1 MWKKRILG
9 LTAAAMAVLVTAC
22 GGSGAAQQ
30 GGAEPYTVTLVLKG
44 SQQPDEERIEQK
56 VNEIL
61 EKELDARLDLVVLP
75 WASADQQIQLMLAG
89 DEKIDM
95 LYTTGTTAVQY
106 MNSGQIV
113 DMTALIDEYGTNLKE
128 LFGEDVLKSNSVDG
142 FVYGVPNQIER
153 GSIPAIYMRK
163 DLVEKY
169 QIDTSAIH
177 EPKDME
183 AVFETVQAGEP
194 DMKMLFSANE
204 DAPLSR
210 LFNGDNLADNNYL
223 GVLLDQ
229 ENSTT
234 IVNLY
239 ASDWYRET
247 ATMLHDWYEK
257 GYISKDA
264 GTDTENWRTVCKAG
278 NLFSIF
284 FSYHP
289 GTPVEFESSTGYEF
303 VIVPFSDYPI

>member
-1 MWKKRILG
+1 MQRNMWKKRILG

-106 MNSGQIV
+106 MNSGQII

-153 GSIPAIYMRK
+153 GSNPAIYMRK
-163 DLVEKY
+163 DLVEK
-169 QIDTSAIH
+169 
-177 EPKDME
+177 
-183 AVFETVQAGEP
+183 
-194 DMKMLFSANE
+194 
-204 DAPLSR
+204 
-210 LFNGDNLADNNYL
+210 
-223 GVLLDQ
+223 
-229 ENSTT
+229 
-234 IVNLY
+234 
-239 ASDWYRET
+239 
-247 ATMLHDWYEK
+247 
-257 GYISKDA
+257 
-264 GTDTENWRTVCKAG
+264 
-278 NLFSIF
+278 
-284 FSYHP
+284 
-289 GTPVEFESSTGYEF
+289 
-303 VIVPFSDYPI
+303 

>member
-1 MWKKRILG
+1 MQNKVWKKRILG

-22 GGSGAAQQ
+22 GGSGTEQQ

-61 EKELDARLDLVVLP
+61 EEELDARLDLVVLP

-113 DMTALIDEYGTNLKE
+113 DMTALIDQYGTNLKQI
-128 LFGEDVLKSNSVDG
+128 FGEDVLKSNSVDG

-169 QIDTSAIH
+169 RSTRPPS
-177 EPKDME
+177 M
-183 AVFETVQAGEP
+183 
-194 DMKMLFSANE
+194 
-204 DAPLSR
+204 SR
-210 LFNGDNLADNNYL
+210 RIWRQCLRQYG
-223 GVLLDQ
+223 
-229 ENSTT
+229 
-234 IVNLY
+234 
-239 ASDWYRET
+239 RESR
-247 ATMLHDWYEK
+247 
-257 GYISKDA
+257 I
-264 GTDTENWRTVCKAG
+264 
-278 NLFSIF
+278 
-284 FSYHP
+284 
-289 GTPVEFESSTGYEF
+289 
-303 VIVPFSDYPI
+303 

>member
-1 MWKKRILG
+1 MQKKVWKKRILG

-22 GGSGAAQQ
+22 GGSGTEQQ
-30 GGAEPYTVTLVLKG
+30 SGAEPYTVTLVLKG

-128 LFGEDVLKSNSVDG
+128 LYGEDVLKSNSMDG

-183 AVFETVQAGEP
+183 AVFETVQAG
-194 DMKMLFSANE
+194 
-204 DAPLSR
+204 SR
-210 LFNGDNLADNNYL
+210 
-223 GVLLDQ
+223 
-229 ENSTT
+229 
-234 IVNLY
+234 I
-239 ASDWYRET
+239 
-247 ATMLHDWYEK
+247 
-257 GYISKDA
+257 
-264 GTDTENWRTVCKAG
+264 
-278 NLFSIF
+278 
-284 FSYHP
+284 
-289 GTPVEFESSTGYEF
+289 
-303 VIVPFSDYPI
+303 